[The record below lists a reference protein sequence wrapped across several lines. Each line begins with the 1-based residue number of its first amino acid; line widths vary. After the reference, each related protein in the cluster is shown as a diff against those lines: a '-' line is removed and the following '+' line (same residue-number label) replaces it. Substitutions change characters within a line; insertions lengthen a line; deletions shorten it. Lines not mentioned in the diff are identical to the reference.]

1 MTQMLVLEIP
11 DWVIF
16 VGGMLVYVVAICSLG
31 FDITI
36 HNWRKKIEQFKW
48 WVLDKYSNYRYKHI
62 VNFTIGTGTN
72 VNAINTIYNE
82 RYNWIAENIE
92 NCERTTY
99 ATGARIEANMRS
111 YESVEPT
118 RFAFKFKH
126 KEDLMLFVMRWS

>member
-1 MTQMLVLEIP
+1 MLVLEIP

-16 VGGMLVYVVAICSLG
+16 VGGMLVYVVAITTLG

-36 HNWRKKIEQFKW
+36 HNWRKKLTYFKD

-82 RYNWIAENIE
+82 RYNWIAENVE
-92 NCERTTY
+92 NGERTTWS
-99 ATGARIEANMRS
+99 TGARIMANMRS